1 MAYQTISD
9 DLFHITRLILHSA
22 VLTTSYADKKTKNV
36 VSIVEDKKSLIIR
49 QKVFIQKMKS
59 KSCSIIVKCKDK
71 MFVLYVDLLSRIIMN
86 NK

>member
-36 VSIVEDKKSLIIR
+36 VSIVEDKK
-49 QKVFIQKMKS
+49 KPNYTAKS
-59 KSCSIIVKCKDK
+59 FYSKNEI
-71 MFVLYVDLLSRIIMN
+71 
-86 NK
+86 